1 MIMITIIITII
12 NIDVVVVI
20 IIIIINKCKIEMF
33 GNLKFR
39 IRKVEFPLRISVGMS
54 WKDG

>member
-39 IRKVEFPLRISVGMS
+39 MRKVEFPLRISVGMS